1 MIIAKDSRN
10 SEADAFKT
18 KLSIHKKIL
27 LSIKITVK
35 FLITLELLGGMNLKP
50 PIKVYDKYNTED
62 AFKGIIKYFSCSIFH
77 NLRFKLT
84 HKAT

>member
-1 MIIAKDSRN
+1 MIIAKDSRI

-62 AFKGIIKYFSCSIFH
+62 AFKGSLNIFH
-77 NLRFKLT
+77 VQFFTTCVSN
-84 HKAT
+84 